1 MTTYLVFTRTATKNQ
16 SEMDIYSS
24 KAGGT
29 FKGHAVTPL
38 VAYGAQ
44 QMLEGPAHEGM
55 VVLAFPDKDAALG
68 WYDSPAYREAREHR
82 FSGADYQVTLVE
94 GLS

>member
-1 MTTYLVFTRTATKNQ
+1 MATYLVFTRTATTDQ
-16 SEMDIYSS
+16 SEMDIY
-24 KAGGT
+24 AGMARAT

-55 VVLAFPDKDAALG
+55 VMLSFPDKEAAMG
-68 WYDSPAYREAREHR
+68 WYDSPAYQEAREHR
-82 FSGADYQVTLVE
+82 FHGAEYQVTLVE
-94 GLS
+94 GL